1 MIHLLVR
8 QHNGKIKN
16 VPYFVCTALG
26 VLILGVKCAKLN
38 SVKTVAVVL
47 AGGIGERVGSDV
59 PKQMIRIAGKPII
72 IHTLEALQNVDALDE
87 IMVVMN
93 ESVIDE
99 FRKSLD
105 EHGINK
111 VEQIIK
117 GGETRNDSAYN
128 AIKALNS
135 KFADEEVKV
144 VIHDAVRPFVD
155 ENIVMRCVNAL
166 DEYEAVDVC
175 IKSADT
181 IVGIDSEGIIDKMPT
196 RDVLRRGQTP
206 QSFLLS
212 TITKAYE
219 LGLKDPNFKATDDCR
234 VVFEYTPE
242 VKIKVVDG
250 TDENMKITEPLD
262 IQIADKLFQL
272 RTESFDQGVSACV
285 DEKLGKGLSGKNI
298 VVLGGTYGIGLET
311 AELAES
317 YGANVHIFSRTVTG
331 TDISDART
339 VKKALKS
346 VGDNVKID
354 AIIITAGILTFDR
367 LADLGLD
374 SIKQTVDINLLGPL
388 QTAAVAYPYLA
399 ASNGSL
405 ILFTSSS
412 YTRGRANYA
421 AYSATK
427 AGVVNLTQ
435 ALADEWADDN
445 IRVNCINPQRT
456 ATPLRTRAFGDEPP
470 ETLLDPKTVALVT
483 LKTLVSD
490 LTGQIVDVTLK

>member
-1 MIHLLVR
+1 M
-8 QHNGKIKN
+8 
-16 VPYFVCTALG
+16 
-26 VLILGVKCAKLN
+26 
-38 SVKTVAVVL
+38 KTIAVVL

-72 IHTLEALQNVDALDE
+72 IHTLEALQSIDAVDE

-93 ESVIDE
+93 ETVIDE
-99 FRKSLD
+99 FRELLN
-105 EHGINK
+105 EQGICK

-117 GGETRNDSAYN
+117 GGATRNDSAYN
-128 AIKALNS
+128 AIKALNNR
-135 KFADEEVKV
+135 FVGEEVKV

-155 ENIVMRCVNAL
+155 ENIVMRCINTL

-181 IVGIDSEGIIDKMPT
+181 IVGVDKDEIITRMPT
-196 RDVLRRGQTP
+196 RDALRRGQTP
-206 QSFLLS
+206 QAFLLS

-219 LGLKDPNFKATDDCR
+219 LGLRDPNFKATDDCR

-272 RTESFDQGVSACV
+272 RTESFDQELSVAV
-285 DEKLGKGLSGKNI
+285 DKKLREHLEGKNI

-346 VGDNVKID
+346 VGTKID
-354 AIIITAGILTFDR
+354 AIIITAGILSFDR

-388 QTAAVAYPYLA
+388 QTAAIAYPYLA
-399 ASNGSL
+399 ESNGAL

-470 ETLLDPKTVALVT
+470 ETLLDPKSVALVT